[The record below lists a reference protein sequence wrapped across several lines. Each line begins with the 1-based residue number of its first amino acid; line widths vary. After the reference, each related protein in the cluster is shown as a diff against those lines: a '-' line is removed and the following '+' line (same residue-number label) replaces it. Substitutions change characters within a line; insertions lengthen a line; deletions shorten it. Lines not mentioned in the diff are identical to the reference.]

1 MRRAVLFLVVIGLII
16 AGVYILAFE
25 VFYAQRIYFGLAA
38 GAGMM
43 IWLGLYL
50 LWEDFLVPLLKSGTR
65 AGLGK

>member
-1 MRRAVLFLVVIGLII
+1 MRRVVFFLVVIGLII

-43 IWLGLYL
+43 IWLGIYL
-50 LWEDFLVPLLKSGTR
+50 LWEDFFIPLLRSGTR
-65 AGLGK
+65 AGPGK